1 MPRTGLASIALVLAL
16 AGGAVSAAQSG
27 SASLVSLAGQ
37 PAPDIE
43 SGIAIGPRILR
54 PSTAPR
60 EPQLLFFWAHWCP
73 ECKGESPVLARIAE
87 KYRGRGLSVIAPTR
101 RYGYG
106 ENGQPAA
113 PDRELRHIVQVRD
126 RYYPFL
132 RHVPVPVS
140 DANYAAYGV
149 AAVPTHVL
157 IDRDGIVRL
166 FQAGRMTE
174 GELDAAI
181 ARVLEP

>member
-1 MPRTGLASIALVLAL
+1 MARAGFASITLVLAL
-16 AGGAVSAAQSG
+16 AGAAVSAAQSG
-27 SASLVSLAGQ
+27 SAALVSLTGQ
-37 PAPDIE
+37 PAPEIE
-43 SGIAIGPRILR
+43 SGLAIGPHLPR
-54 PSTAPR
+54 PGMAPR
-60 EPQLLFFWAHWCP
+60 EPQLLFFWAHWCQ
-73 ECKGESPVLARIAE
+73 ECKGESPILARIAE
-87 KYRGRGLSVIAPTR
+87 KYRTRGLTVIAPTR

-106 ENGQPAA
+106 ENGRPAA

-126 RYYPFL
+126 ESYPFL

-157 IDRDGIVRL
+157 IDRNGIVRL
-166 FQAGRMTE
+166 FQPGRMTQ